1 MPSPILE
8 APDESQYHKAQA
20 ELDEKVDGLN
30 AKIVSYKFHS
40 LSTQKELGE
49 RFQEKV

>member
-1 MPSPILE
+1 MKPDTELPPMPSPILE

-30 AKIVSYKFHS
+30 TKIVSCN
-40 LSTQKELGE
+40 
-49 RFQEKV
+49 RR